1 MNDFVLARPNG
12 RRFVGG
18 PPIPSSP
25 LRLFP
30 LRCCCCFA
38 CSCMCTDVSFFLL
51 LLLLRLLD
59 AAGLIKK
66 KRARRI
72 RMEHDAKFIS
82 GKRPQQ
88 QQQQQQQQQSWWW
101 WGVSFDCCCESVT
114 LFIVISVS
122 RRVAATPATSTV
134 DEIITQRVAK
144 NILYSFWQLSN
155 LFIGQRPSDFFVLF
169 FFCVRRRCVDLVPPS
184 ASEEL

>member
-1 MNDFVLARPNG
+1 MNNNLRNSRRVGGGEGGGGGGERLEHKKNIFIKMNDFVLARPNG

-30 LRCCCCFA
+30 LCCCCCFA
-38 CSCMCTDVSFFLL
+38 CSCMCTDVSFF

-82 GKRPQQ
+82 G
-88 QQQQQQQQQSWWW
+88 
-101 WGVSFDCCCESVT
+101 
-114 LFIVISVS
+114 
-122 RRVAATPATSTV
+122 
-134 DEIITQRVAK
+134 
-144 NILYSFWQLSN
+144 
-155 LFIGQRPSDFFVLF
+155 
-169 FFCVRRRCVDLVPPS
+169 
-184 ASEEL
+184 